1 MICHDN
7 VFYVAD
13 INVIGGVETFLWEL
27 VKKYQKYDIAVVY
40 KTGDEKQIQRLKK
53 YCMVYQHS
61 RQRIKCKVAIIN
73 YDVSIINFIDEG
85 AEIYQVIHGDYSNP
99 VYTWKP
105 LTHPR
110 IKKYICI
117 TKYMLNTF
125 DKLTKCSNT
134 MLSYNPL
141 TIDEEDLKSE
151 DDLLILVSATRL
163 TKIKGKDRMIALAN
177 ALDNAGIKYIWY
189 VFTNDVNAIP
199 NPNVVYMKPRLDVR
213 SWIKKADY
221 VIQLSDTEALCYTM
235 VESLYLGVPVICTP
249 FPFLD
254 EIGVKDGKNAWILNF
269 DLSNMNHIVQNI
281 HNKLEF
287 KFKMIEDKYDEV
299 LSHTPSHYKEDKIM
313 KVKVEALDTYK
324 TFNITDGELG
334 RIPEA
339 GEQFEVTK
347 ERLNI
352 LMGNN
357 ASGRVFVKIVEP
369 VKETKKAILPTKKET
384 KRKK

>member
-1 MICHDN
+1 MIQHDN
-7 VFYVAD
+7 IFYVAD
-13 INVIGGVETFLWEL
+13 INIIGGVETFLWEL
-27 VKKYQKYDIAVVY
+27 VKKYKKYDIAVVY
-40 KTGDEKQIQRLKK
+40 RTGYDVQINRLKK
-53 YCMVYQHS
+53 YCMVYRHIN
-61 RQRIKCKVAIIN
+61 QRIKCKTAIIN

-85 AEIYQVIHGDYSNP
+85 AKIYQVIHGDYSNP

-110 IKKYICI
+110 VDKYICI
-117 TKYMLNTF
+117 TEYMLSTF
-125 DKLTKCSNT
+125 YKVSGCNNT

-141 TIDEEDLKSE
+141 SVDDEE

-177 ALDNAGIKYIWY
+177 ALDSAGVKYIWY
-189 VFTNDVNAIP
+189 VFTNDANAIN

-213 SWIKKADY
+213 RWIKKADY

-235 VESLYLGVPVICTP
+235 VESLYLGVPVVCTP

-254 EIGVKDGKNAWILNF
+254 EIGVENGLNAWILKF
-269 DLSNMNHIVQNI
+269 DLSNLNEVVKNMKSK
-281 HNKLEF
+281 KLNF
-287 KFKMIEDKYDEV
+287 KFKMKEDIYDELLSHAPSHFEEDK
-299 LSHTPSHYKEDKIM
+299 TM
-313 KVKVEALDTYK
+313 KVKVEALDTYSN
-324 TFNITDGELG
+324 FNVIDSELG
-334 RIPEA
+334 RVPKA

-352 LMGNN
+352 LLGNN
-357 ASGRVFVKIVEP
+357 DSGRVFVKIVEP
-369 VKETKKAILPTKKET
+369 VKEVKKAVLPKKET